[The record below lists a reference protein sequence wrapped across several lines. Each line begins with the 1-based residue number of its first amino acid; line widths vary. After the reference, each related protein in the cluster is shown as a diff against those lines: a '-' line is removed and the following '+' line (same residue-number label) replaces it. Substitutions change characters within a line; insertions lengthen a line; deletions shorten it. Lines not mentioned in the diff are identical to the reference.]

1 MTSVIA
7 RLVLAVAVAVAVAVA
22 AMPGVAHA
30 CSVCSRGDPLSPAA
44 DAHGSGGDLRLAL
57 DFEVLSQRSGSPG
70 APGMHDDLDQY
81 ALKLTTVYSPVP
93 PLNLVLSVPFVRK
106 KMTMEH
112 SPTVSFVS
120 SDLTGLGDIDVG
132 VRWFFW
138 ESAHMAARTRQSV
151 GISLG
156 SSLPTGSNDPRPPSV
171 GLPNPEHE
179 QIGTGAFGPYAG
191 LSYRLQRD
199 PFATS
204 VSISAR
210 AHNANAQGYRYGSAL
225 LWTVQGQW
233 SPTRWLAAG
242 LGLDGHHGGRDLL
255 DGNPV
260 ANTGGTVIWASP
272 SLFLNLYAKL
282 WATLRAQVPIATS
295 LIGDQSVS
303 PVVTAGIQYTLF

>member
-1 MTSVIA
+1 MTSVAA
-7 RLVLAVAVAVAVAVA
+7 RLVLVVATA
-22 AMPGVAHA
+22 AAWEVAHA
-30 CSVCSRGDPLSPAA
+30 CSVCSRGDPLAPAA

-112 SPTVSFVS
+112 SATVSFVS
-120 SDLTGLGDIDVG
+120 SDLTGLGDVELG

-138 ESAHMAARTRQSV
+138 ESVNMRARTRQSV
-151 GISLG
+151 GLSVG
-156 SSLPTGSNDPRPPSV
+156 SSLPTGANDAGPFTV
-171 GLPNPEHE
+171 GQPNPEHG
-179 QIGTGAFGPYAG
+179 QPGTGAFGPYAG
-191 LSYRLQRD
+191 ISYRFARD
-199 PFATS
+199 PFATL
-204 VSISAR
+204 ISFSGR
-210 AHNANAQGYRYGSAL
+210 THNTNAQGYRYGGAL

-233 SPTRWLAAG
+233 SPLRWLAAG
-242 LGLDGHHGGRDLL
+242 FGLDGHHGSQDLQ
-255 DGNPV
+255 DGVTVP
-260 ANTGGTVIWASP
+260 NTGGMVIWASP
-272 SLFLNLYAKL
+272 SLFLNVYGKL

-303 PVVTAGIQYTLF
+303 PVATAGVQYALF